1 MIVEN
6 FTKLSAAAIASS
18 VRSGET
24 SPSEMIKASFSRAA
38 DIGAGAD
45 ALNIFLHSDEKASLA
60 EAEELRQRLGTAAD
74 IGVLAGVPVAIKDN
88 IASLGLPT
96 TCASRILAGYK
107 SPFEAT
113 AVKRLRANGA
123 LIVAKT
129 NMDEFAMGSSTEN
142 SAFGPTR
149 NPHDVRCVP
158 GGSSG
163 GSAAAVAA
171 GITPIA
177 LGSETGGSVRQP
189 AAFCGVVGVKPTYGR
204 VSRYGL
210 VAFASSLDQIGVL
223 GRTVDDAALALETIA
238 GFDNLDSTCSD
249 VDVPIYRLSA
259 LGKPAPNTRDPD
271 TEAIRIGRSPVPLP
285 PPPNA
290 TTLEGV
296 VIGKP
301 REYFPDSLDASISDL
316 CERALDRFRALG
328 ATVREISLPRTPL
341 AIPVYYILAPAEAS
355 SNLARFDGVRY
366 GLRVDPGKG
375 LRAMYDA
382 TRSHGF
388 GPEVTRRILLGT
400 YVLSAGYYD
409 AYYKKAQAVRTLI
422 ADDFRS
428 VFTSGVNA
436 IFTPT
441 TPTPAFPVGAISD
454 PYEMY
459 LNDIFTVTA
468 NLAGVPAMSVPI
480 GRVRRLPVGGQIIT
494 AHFDEYTMFRVA
506 YALEAALGS
515 EAHQ

>member
-1 MIVEN
+1 MSVEG
-6 FTKLSAAAIASS
+6 FSQLGAAAIAAR
-18 VRSGET
+18 VRAGDI
-24 SPSEMIKASFSRAA
+24 SPSDIVRASFERANE
-38 DIGAGAD
+38 IGAGPD
-45 ALNIFLHSDEKASLA
+45 ALNIILYADEKASVE
-60 EAEELRQRLGTAAD
+60 EADEFKARVNDAAD
-74 IGVLAGVPVAIKDN
+74 LGVLAGVPVAIKDN

-96 TCASRILAGYK
+96 TCASRILKGYV

-113 AVKRLRANGA
+113 AVTRLRANGA
-123 LIVAKT
+123 MIVAKT

-142 SAFGPTR
+142 SAYGPTR
-149 NPHDVRCVP
+149 NPLDVRCVA

-210 VAFASSLDQIGVL
+210 VAFASSLDQIGVV
-223 GRTVDDAALALETIA
+223 GRRVDDAALGLEAIA
-238 GFDNLDSTCSD
+238 GYDELDSTSSNKH
-249 VDVPIYRLSA
+249 VPIYRIAA
-259 LGKPAPNTRDPD
+259 LGKPAPAAKDPD
-271 TEAIRIGRSPVPLP
+271 TEAIRVGRSPVPLP

-290 TTLEGV
+290 KTLEGV

-301 REYFPDSLDASISDL
+301 LEYFPESLDASIRDL
-316 CERALDRFRALG
+316 CERALDRFRSMG
-328 ATVREISLPRTPL
+328 ATVREISLPRSPL

-375 LRAMYDA
+375 LKAMYEA
-382 TRSHGF
+382 TRSQGF
-388 GPEVTRRILLGT
+388 GREVTRRILLGT

-422 ADDFRS
+422 TEDFRS
-428 VFTSGVNA
+428 VFATGVNA

-468 NLAGVPAMSVPI
+468 NLAGVPAISVPI

-506 YALEAALGS
+506 YALEAGLGH
-515 EAHQ
+515 EAHE